1 MAGFSLDT
9 NMAPAT
15 APAPDNTHLLIAMNR
30 DIATL
35 MAQSEAMQS
44 DIAELK
50 VQFVRH
56 SEDTEEE
63 LRRIR
68 NAATRTREGLTFLRG
83 KWQGVVLML
92 VVLKEAAAYLWP
104 KGGH

>member
-1 MAGFSLDT
+1 
-9 NMAPAT
+9 MAPAT
-15 APAPDNTHLLIAMNR
+15 APAPDNTQLLIAMNR

-35 MAQSEAMQS
+35 MAQSDAMQS

-68 NAATRTREGLTFLRG
+68 NAATRTRNGLTLLRG
-83 KWQGVVLML
+83 KWQGAVIVLML
-92 VVLKEAAAYLWP
+92 VKEAAAYLWP
-104 KGGH
+104 KAGH